1 MRVDE
6 GGAFGE
12 MARKMNRWSKG
23 KMARKGPS
31 ARLRKM
37 RSSSGAFVV
46 SHASTGGSKAR
57 RQGGGSGHVVVSG
70 ATGRGG
76 ASDERSRQPEP
87 RIPLLS
93 GGKDPTLAE
102 RFEEELFAS

>member
-6 GGAFGE
+6 GGMFGDMARKVNKWSKGE
-12 MARKMNRWSKG
+12 MARK
-23 KMARKGPS
+23 AQS

-70 ATGRGG
+70 AIGRGG
-76 ASDERSRQPEP
+76 DSDKRSRQPEP